1 MLQTLTVISS
11 IPTTILATTCKTLS
25 ANVAQVQNL
34 SNRQLLA
41 FEVECLAYRLKQAG
55 GVDYTA
61 NHPQLRT
68 DAESLLGV
76 FQMNDNPLGN
86 SLANHI
92 EAVIEWNAAYKATTT
107 IGTDVGA
114 IIVLAG
120 RLSELPS
127 SFLWIMVLYLRY
139 CLSILAV

>member
-1 MLQTLTVISS
+1 MVQTLTAISS
-11 IPTTILATTCKTLS
+11 IPTTILTTTASTLS
-25 ANVAQVQNL
+25 ANIAQLQNL
-34 SNRQLLA
+34 SNRQVLA
-41 FEVECLAYRLKQAG
+41 FEVECLCYRLKQAG

-61 NHPQLRT
+61 NHPQLRQ

-86 SLANHI
+86 SLAIHV
-92 EAVIEWNAAYKATTT
+92 EAAIEWNAASQASSG
-107 IGTDVGA
+107 ISTDVSA
-114 IIVLAG
+114 IIITAG
-120 RLSELPS
+120 RLSETPS

>member
-1 MLQTLTVISS
+1 MVQTLTAISS
-11 IPTTILATTCKTLS
+11 IPTTILATTATTLS
-25 ANVAQVQNL
+25 ANLAQVRNL

-41 FEVECLAYRLKQAG
+41 FEVECLAYRLKQAA

-61 NHPQLRT
+61 NHPQLRQ

-86 SLANHI
+86 SLASHL
-92 EAVIEWNAAYKATTT
+92 EAVIEWNAAYKATAT
-107 IGTDVGA
+107 IGTDVSA
-114 IIVLAG
+114 IIILAAD
-120 RLSELPS
+120 LSELPS